1 VVAPTRLPFVRQNLP
16 SCVSHTKVFL
26 VSRNTFLTET
36 ELVRA
41 AVEAF
46 RGRLPKAWNADVIPE
61 PKAPPRYDAVFTLT
75 SANNKEAT
83 FAVEAKSAPRGS
95 VQDVVRQL
103 RAMVQLGK
111 TQLMFITE
119 YASPPLRRELDEAG
133 ISYLDTTG
141 WASLTCSDPLVLIR
155 LEGAPKPPRPREAAA
170 TMRLTG
176 PAAAR
181 AIRHLLESHPP
192 LGIRELATLS
202 SSSPA
207 AVSKLMPAL
216 VDAGAIE
223 RSEEGTITR
232 VRKRTLLDRW
242 TADYSFVNGNGL
254 VLDYIAPRGVA
265 RALDRIRDRGDVTV
279 TGSAAARE
287 YLPSGITS
295 VVPLGLLTLY
305 GSDITSIARSLE
317 LVRSDRTT
325 SNVLITAPRD
335 RTLLEEADT
344 SASGLR
350 IAPIGQVLAD
360 LLTVPRGRLAQ
371 EAEQLIDLLARDD
384 DTWRE

>member
-1 VVAPTRLPFVRQNLP
+1 MFLMLRNAA
-16 SCVSHTKVFL
+16 VS
-26 VSRNTFLTET
+26 ET
-36 ELVRA
+36 EVVRA
-41 AVEAF
+41 AVDGF
-46 RGRLPKAWNADVIPE
+46 RARLPRAWNAEAAPT
-61 PKAPPRYDAVFTLT
+61 PKAPQRYDATFTLT
-75 SANNKEAT
+75 SPSRTSVT
-83 FAVEAKSAPRGS
+83 FAIEAKSTPRGS

-103 RAMVQLGK
+103 RTMVPTDD
-111 TQLMFITE
+111 TQLLFITE
-119 YASPPLRRELDEAG
+119 YASPPLRRELEEAG

-141 WASLTCSDPLVLIR
+141 WVSVTCSDPLILIR
-155 LEGAPKPPRPREAAA
+155 LEGAAKPPRPREAAA
-170 TMRLTG
+170 TTRLTG

-181 AIRHLLESHPP
+181 AIRHLLEGHPP
-192 LGIRELATLS
+192 LGVRELAKLS
-202 SSSPA
+202 SSSAA

-242 TADYSFVNGNGL
+242 TADYSFLNGNGV

-265 RALDRIRDRGDVTV
+265 RTLDWIRERGDVTV

-295 VVPLGLLTLY
+295 VVPLSLLALY
-305 GSDITSIARSLE
+305 VSDITGTARDLE
-317 LVRSDRTT
+317 LVRSDRAT
-325 SNVLITAPRD
+325 SNVVITAPRD
-335 RTLLEEADT
+335 RTLSEEAKT

-360 LLTVPRGRLAQ
+360 LLTLPRGRLAQ
-371 EAEQLIDLLARDD
+371 EAEQLIDVLARDD
-384 DTWRE
+384 HAWRE